1 VKITQF
7 LDRNPVNH
15 GHCLRGVP
23 VVSPDEFTD
32 RAIPILVASTIN
44 ASAIIEDIRR
54 MNFPNPLLTL
64 STD

>member
-1 VKITQF
+1 
-7 LDRNPVNH
+7 
-15 GHCLRGVP
+15 